1 MQESAAI
8 TPDDAGNESG
18 VQGSHTTSL
27 DSSQP
32 NNLVTA
38 EKCTDA
44 PTHQQKVQLEAAATK
59 EVRIEWYAVSTLL
72 ICVSYTL
79 LHSHALPYKL
89 SNAGGGLET
98 MLRNIMYLNLSRAAS
113 SEHNRWGYT
122 VLCSTSK
129 PRY

>member
-27 DSSQP
+27 DSPQP

-59 EVRIEWYAVSTLL
+59 EVRIEWSAVSTLL

-79 LHSHALPYKL
+79 LHLHALPYEL
-89 SNAGGGLET
+89 SNAGSLGLET
-98 MLRNIMYLNLSRAAS
+98 MLRNIMSRAAS
-113 SEHNRWGYT
+113 SEDNRWGYT
-122 VLCSTSK
+122 VSCSTSK